1 MPVRGAYVLAG
12 HAWYMVEPGGQ
23 NFPIKQSVCVAVLT
37 QKLPALHGVIA
48 DEPAGQYDPLVHVVG
63 AVEPAAHHERRGQI
77 TCTDVL
83 AQ

>member
-1 MPVRGAYVLAG
+1 M
-12 HAWYMVEPGGQ
+12 
-23 NFPIKQSVCVAVLT
+23 LT
-37 QKLPALHGVIA
+37 QKLPALHGAMA

-63 AVEPAAHHERRGQI
+63 AVEPAAHHERTGQI